1 MKSLF
6 ISTGLI
12 ALLACGAA
20 NAAFEPMDNQQL
32 QAVQGQGASAATIN
46 WELALNQTS
55 PGVFDTAGCAALE
68 YCRIGISLNNRFS
81 DKSYIDRNGQARNA
95 AGTNIPNITGKKE
108 WLVFKGVQGSIRIL
122 GMDIDGAD
130 LIYKNKSN
138 VDEIKAALQLTFN
151 AAKPI
156 EIRNLGFSA
165 ISIETDSVANEGTGN
180 VAGYLSMDSGG
191 TGAGAYTNGKYTDA
205 TNQFDLGR
213 ETGFTGLNINGNL
226 AVQGTLKV
234 FSCDGSMPRC

>member
-6 ISTGLI
+6 ISTGLV

-46 WELALNQTS
+46 WELALNQTA
-55 PGVFDTAGCAALE
+55 PGVFDAAGCAQLE
-68 YCRIGISLNNRFS
+68 FCRIGISLNNRFS

-122 GMDIDGAD
+122 GVDIDGAD
-130 LIYKNKSN
+130 LVYKNKSN
-138 VDEIKAALQLTFN
+138 ADEIKAALQLTFN

-191 TGAGAYTNGKYTDA
+191 TGAGAYANGKYTDV
-205 TNQFDLGR
+205 TNKFDLGR

-226 AVQGTLKV
+226 AVQGTLKI

>member
-12 ALLACGAA
+12 ALLACGTTY
-20 NAAFEPMDNQQL
+20 AAFEPMDNYQL
-32 QAVQGQGASAATIN
+32 QAVQGQGQSAATIN
-46 WELALNQTS
+46 WELALNQTA

-81 DKSYIDRNGQARNA
+81 DKSYVDRNGQAKNA
-95 AGTNIPNITGKKE
+95 AGTNISSITGKKE

-122 GMDIDGAD
+122 GVDIDGTD
-130 LIYKNKSN
+130 LLYKNKTN
-138 VDEIKAALQLTFN
+138 GDEIKAALQLKFN

-165 ISIETDSVANEGTGN
+165 ISIETDSVANEGIGN
-180 VAGYLSMDSGG
+180 VAGYLSMGSGG
-191 TGAGAYTNGKYTDA
+191 SGATAYANGKYTDVS
-205 TNQFDLGR
+205 NRFDLGR
-213 ETGFTGLNINGNL
+213 ETGFTGLNMNGNL
-226 AVQGTLKV
+226 ALQGTLKV

>member
-12 ALLACGAA
+12 ALLACGATY
-20 NAAFEPMDNQQL
+20 AAFEPMDNQQL

-46 WELALNQTS
+46 WELALNQTA
-55 PGVFDTAGCAALE
+55 PGVFDAAGCAQLE
-68 YCRIGISLNNRFS
+68 FCRIGISLNNRFS
-81 DKSYIDRNGQARNA
+81 DNSYIDRFGQAKNA
-95 AGTNIPNITGKKE
+95 AGTNIPSITGKKE
-108 WLVFKGVQGSIRIL
+108 WLVFKGVQGSIRIVGL
-122 GMDIDGAD
+122 DIDGTD

-151 AAKPI
+151 ASKPI
-156 EIRNLGFSA
+156 EIRNLGFTA
-165 ISIETDSVANEGTGN
+165 ISIETDSVVNEGTGN
-180 VAGYLSMDSGG
+180 VAGYLAMGAGG
-191 TGAGAYTNGKYTDA
+191 TGATAYTNGKYTNA
-205 TNQFDLGR
+205 TNKFDLGR

-226 AVQGTLKV
+226 AVQGTIKV